1 MAHIVGERRNDIRS
15 NSVANCPLGLCK
27 RSAARQDTEK
37 KTRVGILTM
46 ICQDGHFRDS
56 RIASLLLLSCWDA
69 TELDA
74 PCCSLG
80 TVRGG

>member
-27 RSAARQDTEK
+27 RSAARGRTPRRR
-37 KTRVGILTM
+37 RVGILT

-56 RIASLLLLSCWDA
+56 RIASLLTLSCWDA